1 MRPKFLSR
9 GSPLVRVR
17 PKDLTAAGVERI
29 SRIAEVRDGL
39 PVTEDQGVLSGVANV
54 VWCTGFRSDFS
65 WIHLPVFG
73 ETEPRHYRGIVAE
86 EPGLYFVGL
95 HFLYAMSSG
104 FLPGVARDAEYVVEH
119 IASRVR

>member
-1 MRPKFLSR
+1 M
-9 GSPLVRVR
+9 
-17 PKDLTAAGVERI
+17 
-29 SRIAEVRDGL
+29 
-39 PVTEDQGVLSGVANV
+39 TEDQGVLSGVANV